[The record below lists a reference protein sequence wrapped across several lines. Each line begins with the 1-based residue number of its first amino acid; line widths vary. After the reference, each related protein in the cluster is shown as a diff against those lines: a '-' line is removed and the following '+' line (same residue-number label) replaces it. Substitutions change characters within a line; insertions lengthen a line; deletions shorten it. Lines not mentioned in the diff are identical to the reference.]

1 MTDDLDSAIAD
12 GALEGCSLTL
22 RFEDISPEDE
32 IEITINGTAL
42 PRQSGTDAV
51 DGWTRMGITS
61 HFWMA
66 YPGYPEEREN
76 EGKSLTFEVACPPLR
91 QGDNAIGVSLVPSGG
106 NAGSAATLTNVE
118 LDVAYKQ

>member
-12 GALEGCSLTL
+12 DALEGCSLTL
-22 RFEDISPEDE
+22 RFEDISPDDE
-32 IEITINGTAL
+32 IEVTINGATLA
-42 PRQSGTDAV
+42 RQSGGNAA
-51 DGWTRMGITS
+51 DGWTRMGITG

-66 YPGYPEEREN
+66 YPGYPEERQN

-106 NAGSAATLTNVE
+106 NAGGAVTLTNVE